1 MSPDQA
7 KAPEKVA
14 LISLFFLETSV
25 TLRIPKANDSLL
37 LDAVWCRFG
46 ARTTR
51 GILSEGDRKKYTFL
65 MSVYL
70 YWETRNVQAGN
81 TSNILDDNLQML
93 EFDHGDSIK
102 AYVEQNQCPF
112 EESVNSVG

>member
-1 MSPDQA
+1 
-7 KAPEKVA
+7 
-14 LISLFFLETSV
+14 
-25 TLRIPKANDSLL
+25 
-37 LDAVWCRFG
+37 
-46 ARTTR
+46 
-51 GILSEGDRKKYTFL
+51 

-70 YWETRNVQAGN
+70 YWETRNVQAGY

-93 EFDHGDSIK
+93 EFDHRDSIK

>member
-1 MSPDQA
+1 
-7 KAPEKVA
+7 
-14 LISLFFLETSV
+14 
-25 TLRIPKANDSLL
+25 
-37 LDAVWCRFG
+37 
-46 ARTTR
+46 
-51 GILSEGDRKKYTFL
+51 